1 MIRFL
6 HASDLH
12 LGKPFG
18 RFPEDVRHRLR
29 QARQDSITRLAGAA
43 REGGASHVLLAG
55 DTFDAET
62 PQRTTLRHAMN
73 AMAAAADLTWVLMPG
88 NHDHLKASE
97 IWEVLARERPANVQL
112 ALEPAPM
119 PLGRGAMLLPAPCT
133 ARAPG
138 RDLTDWMDAAETGDA
153 IRIGL
158 AHGSI
163 REFSAAEDL
172 PDAPGGVIAPDRA
185 ARAGLAYLALGDW
198 HGRIEVTPDTWY
210 SGTPEPDSFKPHR
223 PAGALLVT
231 VAGQGA
237 RAEVQEVETGQI
249 AWQRLMLDLL
259 EDDDAVAR
267 LAGLLPD
274 LAGRDRR
281 MIDINA
287 SGHAGLAVHAAL
299 AQRIEE
305 VTPDFLWAD
314 SDLSGLVVTHDLTDL
329 SQIDERGAVRD
340 AAEAL
345 ATAADTG
352 DAAAAMAL
360 RRLYSYAQELK

>member
-29 QARQDSITRLAGAA
+29 QARQDCIARLADAA
-43 REGGASHVLLAG
+43 RAGGATHILLAG

-62 PQRTTLRHAMN
+62 PQRSTLRQAMN
-73 AMAAAADLTWVLMPG
+73 AMAAAPDLTWVLMPG

-97 IWEVLARERPANVQL
+97 IWAVLARERPQNVIL
-112 ALEPAPM
+112 ALEPVPM
-119 PLGRGAMLLPAPCT
+119 PMGDAAMLLPAPCT
-133 ARAPG
+133 AKAPG
-138 RDLTDWMDAAETGDA
+138 RDLSEWMDSADTGTA

-163 REFSAAEDL
+163 REFAGADNLSDT
-172 PDAPGGVIAPDRA
+172 GSGVIAPDRA
-185 ARAGLAYLALGDW
+185 ARAGLDYLGFGDW
-198 HGRIEVTPDTWY
+198 HGRIEVTPNTWY

-237 RAEVQEVETGQI
+237 RPVVQEVETGEI
-249 AWQRLMLDLL
+249 AWHRPMLDLL
-259 EDDDAVAR
+259 DGDDAAQR
-267 LAGLLPD
+267 LADTLPD
-274 LAGRDRR
+274 LARRDRTL
-281 MIDINA
+281 IDIRPT
-287 SGHAGLAVHAAL
+287 GHTGLAANAAL
-299 AQRIEE
+299 VQAITD

-314 SDLSGLVVTHDLTDL
+314 SDLTALAVTHDLTDL
-329 SQIDERGAVRD
+329 SQIDDRGAVRD

-345 ATAADTG
+345 AKAADT
-352 DAAAAMAL
+352 DPAAAMAL